1 MRINRYF
8 TAHGILSRR
17 EADRLIEAG
26 RVSING
32 RTAKLGDQVQDGDQV
47 SLDGQN
53 VATAKPKPVVLAYNK
68 PVGVECTS
76 DERVADNI
84 IAAVNYSERLFHVG
98 RLDKMSEGLILLT
111 NVGDFVNAALRKEHG
126 HEKEYHVWFND
137 QISDNQIELLRKG
150 VELDDG
156 PTLPAGVERLSD
168 NRVSLTLTEG
178 RNRQIRRMAEALGLR
193 VSRLMRVRFLNLK
206 LGSLKIGEWRALK
219 DYELMAL
226 FDLTQLS
233 IG

>member
-53 VATAKPKPVVLAYNK
+53 VATTKPKPVVLAYNK

-76 DERVADNI
+76 DERVPDNI

-137 QISDNQIELLRKG
+137 QISDTQIELLRKG

-156 PTLPAGVERLSD
+156 ITLPAGVERLSD

-219 DYELMAL
+219 DYELKAL

-233 IG
+233 IS